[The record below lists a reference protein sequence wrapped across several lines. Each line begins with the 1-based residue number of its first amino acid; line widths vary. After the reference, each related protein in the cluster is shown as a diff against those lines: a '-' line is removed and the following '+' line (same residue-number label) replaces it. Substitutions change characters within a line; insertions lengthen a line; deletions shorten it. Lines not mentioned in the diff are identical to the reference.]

1 MRQGDWRD
9 PDAAKV
15 LFERYAVTW
24 VAERPLAVSTAEL
37 YEILVRVHLVP
48 TFGRLS
54 IADITPA
61 AVRTWRRVRLDAGR
75 RSCEAV
81 RRAWC

>member
-1 MRQGDWRD
+1 DVQTELRQGDWSY

-15 LFERYAVTW
+15 PFEKYAVAW
-24 VAERPLAVSTAEL
+24 VAERPLAASTAEL

-48 TFGRLS
+48 TFGRLT

-61 AVRTWRRVRLDAGR
+61 AVRTWRRARLD
-75 RSCEAV
+75 
-81 RRAWC
+81 